1 MLKERSKSNMSQA
14 EKIRLMRNATI
25 LRTGDFFQPTKSG
38 GKVVKATKAQMIQA
52 ARILRRD
59 GAKND
64 AINRKIRE
72 FRAKAK
78 GLTPAYFAEQA
89 ALRKR
94 LGIPKRKGEPRKKG
108 LTGLVYLGA
117 V

>member
-1 MLKERSKSNMSQA
+1 MSQA
-14 EKIRLMRNATI
+14 EKIRLMRAATL

-38 GKVVKATKAQMIQA
+38 GKIIKATTNQLKSA
-52 ARILRRD
+52 ARRLRRD

-78 GLTPAYFAEQA
+78 GLTPAYVAEQA
-89 ALRKR
+89 RLRER
-94 LGIPKRKGEPRKKG
+94 LGIPKRKGESRKKG
-108 LTGLVYLGA
+108 VTGVVYLGGL
-117 V
+117 